1 MRRLALSG
9 FLAILIWASSASATP
24 APEATSPKPDPVP
37 VELWEKYP
45 IGSETLESQQPLVQP
60 PPRRAPVRL
69 PAQNATATPPP
80 AASSG
85 TTVPLWA
92 VLLAALGLSCILG
105 LAGEG
110 LAARV
115 KQVLRPKR
123 PYKGVEE
130 VPARRAESVSLPR
143 VAATPPAQSE
153 RSLANSLERLRVAAA
168 DLGYEDPKLEAVI
181 DATTTSPE
189 WRPLALATVISSWEE
204 AAVVSMGHSRAAA
217 FLQPEEG
224 QTTMGHSDLGNRV
237 AAVLSAAE
245 EVAERIREEALEEA
259 AAITRKAEQAA
270 TERVKALTREV
281 EQLRAKAEKVLAEAD
296 AKAKAKREAAEVMAS
311 RIEAEA
317 LRHQDDLNAAAH
329 SLEERL
335 RTALEGLERVSSEV
349 EHVLAPAEEAESPG
363 GKPALRGL

>member
-1 MRRLALSG
+1 MKRLALSG
-9 FLAILIWASSASATP
+9 FLALLITAPNASAAP
-24 APEATSPKPDPVP
+24 APEAARPKPDPVP
-37 VELWEKYP
+37 AELWEKYP
-45 IGSETLESQQPLVQP
+45 IGSETLESQPSLVQP
-60 PPRRAPVRL
+60 LRRPPVRL
-69 PAQNATATPPP
+69 PAQKAAAIPAR

-92 VLLAALGLSCILG
+92 VLLAALGLSCVLG

-110 LAARV
+110 LASRV

-123 PYKGVEE
+123 PYKVVDES
-130 VPARRAESVSLPR
+130 PARRAESVSLPR
-143 VAATPPAQSE
+143 AAAVPAAQSE
-153 RSLANSLERLRVAAA
+153 KSLASSLERLRVAAA
-168 DLGYEDPKLEAVI
+168 GIGYEDPKLEAVI

-204 AAVVSMGHSRAAA
+204 AAVVPIGHSRAAA

-245 EVAERIREEALEEA
+245 EVAERIREEAREEA
-259 AAITRKAEQAA
+259 AAITTKAEQAA
-270 TERVKALTREV
+270 AERVKALTREA

-296 AKAKAKREAAEVMAS
+296 AKAKAKREAAEVMAR

-335 RTALEGLERVSSEV
+335 RTALEGLERVSTEV
-349 EHVLAPAEEAESPG
+349 EHVLAPAEEADSPG